1 MKKLLL
7 ICMFSVWLLP
17 TAIAQRQV
25 TGTAIDFADRQPLP
39 GVNVL
44 IEGTSSGTVTDIDG
58 NYAIEVSGDE
68 AVLVFSF
75 IGYESHSEVVGNR
88 SVIDVSLMSDIQQ
101 LGEVVVTAL
110 GIEREKKALGY
121 SVTEVQGE
129 SLTQA
134 RENNVTNALVGK
146 VAGLNVN
153 ATSGGVG
160 ASSNIV
166 IRGVSS
172 ISQSSQPLYVI
183 NGVPVESQPNANV
196 GSQWDNAPDLG
207 DAISNINPDDI
218 ESISVLKGAAASALY
233 GYRAKAGVV
242 LITTKGAKGGAG
254 ITFNSNYVAE
264 EVINLTDFQ
273 YVYGHGSNNE
283 APASAGEAM
292 AAARN
297 SWGAK
302 LDGSMVPQFDGVE
315 RPYVAQKDN
324 LKNFYRT
331 GGTWT
336 NTIAFNKAFEGGGIR
351 FSASNLDNKSIVP
364 NSGLDRQT
372 FDLSGTFEP
381 IKGLTIDG
389 RANYIIEK
397 AKNRPFLN
405 DGPGN
410 ANHGAMFLPTSL
422 DVRTLNPGI
431 NEDGSERVY
440 SNDIWATNPWF
451 AANQF
456 VNNTTRKRL
465 ISSVTARYDFD
476 NGLFIQGRA
485 ANDHY
490 SNRYTAIVPKGTGY
504 RPGGQIVEMTTDFND
519 INVDG
524 LVGKNFSIGDKFN
537 VNPILGASYR
547 RTESYTFRSQG
558 DEILVAGIESVAN
571 ANTVNTTYS
580 TSDLEV
586 QSLYTSIEFSYDEL
600 LYLTVTGRQDWFST
614 LATPGFDN
622 ELGVFYPGVSGSFV
636 FSQLLNSDALSF
648 GKLRF
653 GYAMVGQATDP
664 YNTQLYYSL
673 LGPLLN
679 GIPLAVVKNPSTP
692 NPNLVASE
700 AKEFEIGTDI
710 RFLNNRISLDLTYY
724 NKVSENEILSSP
736 ASTTSGYSGA
746 ILNAGKMSNKGIEAL
761 LSVTPVETSDFSWMS
776 SVNGAYNKNEIES
789 LAEDATLN
797 TIATS
802 RSGNG
807 FISNM
812 VGKPFGQIMA
822 TDYMYDA
829 EGNIVVDP
837 SSGVPVKG
845 ELKAFGTAYH
855 PLTAGWNNEFS
866 YKRFNFGF
874 LIDGKWGAKIFSGTD
889 YYAYI
894 FGLHKETLP
903 GREGDAPWGTNTQA
917 STYYSS
923 LANNVSKLFVED
935 ASFVKFRQLTLGY
948 SVPTSIFNDKI
959 SSLTISLVGRNLFYI
974 MRKTD
979 NIDPEGNYTAL
990 AQGLELGGVP
1000 PMRSYG
1006 INLNIKL

>member
-7 ICMFSVWLLP
+7 ICMFSVWLIPL
-17 TAIAQRQV
+17 AIAQKQV
-25 TGTAIDFADRQPLP
+25 SGTIKDYTDQQALP
-39 GVNVL
+39 GVNIIIKGSPV
-44 IEGTSSGTVTDIDG
+44 GTISDIDG
-58 NYAIEVSGDE
+58 NYTIEVPGDD
-68 AVLVFSF
+68 AVLTYSF
-75 IGYESHSEVVGNR
+75 IGYETREEVVGNR
-88 SVIDVSLMSDIQQ
+88 SAIDVDLIRDIQQ

-110 GIEREKKALGY
+110 GIKRETRALGY

-129 SLTQA
+129 SLTKA
-134 RENNVTNALVGK
+134 RENNVVNSLVGK

-153 ATSGGVG
+153 STAGGVG
-160 ASSNIV
+160 ASTNIV
-166 IRGVSS
+166 IRGNSS
-172 ISQSSQPLYVI
+172 ITQSSQPLYVI
-183 NGVPVESQPNANV
+183 NGVPVESQPNANA

-233 GYRAKAGVV
+233 GYRAKAGVI
-242 LITTKGAKGGAG
+242 LITTKTGASGDG
-254 ITFNSNYVAE
+254 ISFNSNYVAE
-264 EVINLTDFQ
+264 QVVNLTDFQ
-273 YVYGHGSNNE
+273 YQYGQGANNE
-283 APASAGEAM
+283 APESAGEAM
-292 AAARN
+292 TAARN
-297 SWGAK
+297 SWGGR
-302 LDGSMVPQFDGVE
+302 LDGSMVPQFDGVS

-324 LKNFYRT
+324 LENFYRI

-336 NTIAFNKAFEGGGIR
+336 NTIALKKAFEDGGVR
-351 FSASNLDNKSIVP
+351 LSASNLDNKSIVP

-372 FDLSGTFEP
+372 FDLSGVFKP

-410 ANHGAMFLPTSL
+410 ANHGAMFMPTSL
-422 DVRTLNPGI
+422 DIRTLNPGI
-431 NEDGSERVY
+431 NEDGTERVY

-465 ISSVTARYDFD
+465 ISSISARYDFE

-485 ANDHY
+485 ANDSY
-490 SNRYTAIVPKGTGY
+490 SNRYTSIVPKGTGY
-504 RPGGQIVEMTTDFND
+504 RPDGQIVEVTTDFND

-524 LVGKNFSIGDKFN
+524 LVGKNFSVSDKFD

-547 RTESYTFRSQG
+547 RTKSYNFRSQG
-558 DEILVAGIESVAN
+558 DQILVAGIESVAN
-571 ANTVNTTYS
+571 TNSITTTYG
-580 TSDLEV
+580 TSDQEV
-586 QSLYTSIEFSYDEL
+586 QSVYASVELSYDDL
-600 LYLTVTGRQDWFST
+600 LYVTVTGRQDWFST

-664 YNTQLYYSL
+664 FNTQLYYSL

-679 GIPLAVVKNPSTP
+679 GIPLAIVKNASTP
-692 NPNLVASE
+692 NPSLVASE
-700 AKEFEIGTDI
+700 ATEFEFGTDL
-710 RFLNNRISLDLTYY
+710 RFFNNRVGLDLTYY

-736 ASTTSGYSGA
+736 ASTTSGYAGA
-746 ILNAGKMSNKGIEAL
+746 ILNAGEMTNKGIEAL
-761 LSVTPVETSDFSWMS
+761 LRVTPIETSDFTWAS
-776 SVNGAYNKNEIES
+776 SVNFAYNKNEIVS
-789 LAEDATLN
+789 LAEDAELN
-797 TIATS
+797 TYATS

-807 FISNM
+807 FLANI
-812 VGKPFGQIMA
+812 VGKPYGQIMA
-822 TDYMYDA
+822 TDYMYD
-829 EGNIVVDP
+829 ESGDIVVDP
-837 SSGVPVKG
+837 DSGIPVKG
-845 ELKAFGTAYH
+845 ELKAWGTAFH
-855 PLTAGWNNEFS
+855 PLTAGWNNEFT
-866 YKRFNFGF
+866 YKGFNFGF
-874 LIDGKWGAKIFSGTD
+874 LIDGKWGGKIFSGTD

-903 GREGDAPWGTNTQA
+903 GREGEKPWGTDTQA
-917 STYYSS
+917 STYYNGV
-923 LANNVSKLFVED
+923 ANNVSKLFVED
-935 ASFVKFRQLTLGY
+935 ASFIKFRQLTLGY
-948 SVPTSIFNDKI
+948 SIPTSIFNDKI
-959 SSLTISLVGRNLFYI
+959 KGLTISLVGRNLFYI
-974 MRKTD
+974 MRKTE

-990 AQGLELGGVP
+990 AQGIELGGVP